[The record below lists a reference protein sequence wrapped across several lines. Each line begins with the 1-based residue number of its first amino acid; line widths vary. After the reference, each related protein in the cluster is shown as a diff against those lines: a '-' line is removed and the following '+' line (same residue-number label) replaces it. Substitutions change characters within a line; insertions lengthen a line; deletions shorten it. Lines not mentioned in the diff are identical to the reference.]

1 MTTDDAKRALAARAR
16 KTRRAAHAAQG
27 VASALAVRDHVMAWL
42 QGGACTGA
50 GRGAVVAGYW
60 PKGDELDTG
69 PLLEALD
76 AAGYV
81 CALPAVTGTD
91 AVLAFRRWR
100 RGDML
105 AAGRFGIME
114 PGAEAETVTPAVVI
128 APLLA
133 FDAAGYRLG
142 YGAGYYDRTLRAL
155 RDDGTVTAV
164 GIGFAAQAVAAVP
177 HDGADERLDWTITED
192 GAVRTGP

>member
-1 MTTDDAKRALAARAR
+1 VTIDDAKRALAVRAR
-16 KTRRAAHAAQG
+16 ETRRAAYAAQG
-27 VASALAVRDHVMAWL
+27 EAAARAVRDHVMAWL
-42 QGGACTGA
+42 QGGIGA
-50 GRGAVVAGYW
+50 RQGVVVAGYW

-81 CALPAVTGTD
+81 CALPVVTGADT
-91 AVLAFRRWR
+91 ALAFRRWR
-100 RGDML
+100 RGDTL

-114 PGAEAETVTPAVVI
+114 PGAEAEAVTPGIVI

-142 YGAGYYDRTLRAL
+142 YGAGYYDCTLRAL
-155 RDDGTVTAV
+155 RQSGAVTVAGV
-164 GIGFAAQAVAAVP
+164 GFAAQAVEAVP
-177 HDGADERLDWTITED
+177 HDGADERLDWIITED
-192 GAVRTGP
+192 GAVRTAT